1 LPRSAL
7 PEKVGAVVSGGAG
20 YFIFGNQSAAIGGFP
35 LPAYLNWN
43 LGVTFEHGN
52 LHFDLRYFDAN
63 LSKASCFVLTG
74 DPNAT
79 PGGRIDPLS
88 NPRGLESNWC
98 SATLVAKFWFALN

>member
-1 LPRSAL
+1 MRAAPRSVSLSLAYLAL
-7 PEKVGAVVSGGAG
+7 VVGADRV
-20 YFIFGNQSAAIGGFP
+20 FRWW
-35 LPAYLNWN
+35 PAYLNWN
-43 LGVTFEHGN
+43 LGVTFERGN
-52 LHFDLRYFDAN
+52 LHFDLRYFDSN

-79 PGGRIDPLS
+79 AGGPINPLT